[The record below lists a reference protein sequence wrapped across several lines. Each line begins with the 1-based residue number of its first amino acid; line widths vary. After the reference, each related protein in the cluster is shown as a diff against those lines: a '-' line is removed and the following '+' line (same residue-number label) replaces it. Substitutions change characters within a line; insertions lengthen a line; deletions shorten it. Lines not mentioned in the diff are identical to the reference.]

1 LPRALS
7 RLTEYGESL
16 GIEFEIIAVVERSRD
31 NALKRVAEV
40 ASRRRA
46 IQIIENP
53 DQRGKGYAVRTGI
66 RRARGGI
73 VFVMDADLSVPVDHV
88 GFFIDRFDREP
99 EIDVLIGSRQHPES
113 LIERRQSRFRETLG
127 KAFNV
132 FVRVLGLSSSH
143 DTQCGFKAFRRDVAR
158 AIYERQIVDGFA
170 CDVEV
175 LLLAEEMGFRIEEMP
190 VRWINSPESR
200 VRILVDSIDMLF
212 DLLRLRRLVRK
223 TLKDNPYPE
232 S

>member
-1 LPRALS
+1 MPRALS

-31 NALKRVAEV
+31 NTLKRVGEV

-132 FVRVLGLSSSH
+132 FVR
-143 DTQCGFKAFRRDVAR
+143 R
-158 AIYERQIVDGFA
+158 
-170 CDVEV
+170 
-175 LLLAEEMGFRIEEMP
+175 
-190 VRWINSPESR
+190 
-200 VRILVDSIDMLF
+200 
-212 DLLRLRRLVRK
+212 
-223 TLKDNPYPE
+223 
-232 S
+232 